1 MGRNTDRDYL
11 NQLSG
16 KVIGAAIEVHRIMGP
31 GLLESVYEE
40 CLMDELTLRGVAA
53 ARQVESPLYYKGKL
67 LRERYRMD
75 VVVDESL
82 LVEIKAVESLA
93 PIHEAQ
99 VLTYLRLSEFPLGLL
114 INFNTPALVKGLR
127 RLVHRF

>member
-1 MGRNTDRDYL
+1 MTKNVDRGYL
-11 NQLSG
+11 NQLSS

-31 GLLESVYEE
+31 GLLESVYQE
-40 CLMDELTLRGVAA
+40 CLMDELESRGVAA
-53 ARQVESPLYYKGKL
+53 AQQVESPLYYKGKL
-67 LRERYRMD
+67 LRDRYRMD
-75 VVVDESL
+75 VVVEESL

-99 VLTYLRLSEFPLGLL
+99 VLTYLRLSDFPLGLL
-114 INFNTPALVKGLR
+114 INFNATALVKGLR